1 METEQGLPTTDLT
14 ELINQ
19 IQVVARAREKVVA
32 AKKARHDAQVAW
44 EESNA
49 SLFQAEVVA
58 SGGCAGAESLLRDFT
73 IEAYNLT
80 GNKQP
85 VPGVGIRETTKLEYD
100 PKVALNW
107 GIEHHGIA
115 LKLDTKAFET
125 VVKATPGIVDFVT
138 TTIVIQ
144 ATIAKELEV
153 TTSE

>member
-1 METEQGLPTTDLT
+1 MYDAFISEHTGFFADVATAATIVEKEETMLRELT
-14 ELINQ
+14 L
-19 IQVVARAREKVVA
+19 
-32 AKKARHDAQVAW
+32 
-44 EESNA
+44 
-49 SLFQAEVVA
+49 
-58 SGGCAGAESLLRDFT
+58 
-73 IEAYNLT
+73 EAYKLT

-125 VVKATPGIVDFVT
+125 VVKATPSIVDFVT
-138 TTIVIQ
+138 SRTEVT

-153 TTSE
+153 TTPE